1 MTDLNRRMSTKLGI
15 GMVSIS
21 MLGLHNALTHSWTH
35 NTHLPTHRHIS
46 TLAQTC
52 VYSLRTIHYQSMV
65 MLRFLC
71 RSEKFSAPQ
80 FLILFSPFFY
90 QGFICQ
96 EVFRPPWKAP
106 FFLLFAVHPSP
117 HPSLWV
123 SSRSLRPEDVRSRSL
138 LNRASV
144 TRRQA
149 ENDVLTWP
157 GSVSKGNAGDSVTSR
172 GQGYSAPLLNR
183 RGQIKETVWTRHRL
197 HHKDIIPR

>member
-1 MTDLNRRMSTKLGI
+1 
-15 GMVSIS
+15 
-21 MLGLHNALTHSWTH
+21 MLGGLFNALTHSYTLTYTQTH
-35 NTHLPTHRHIS
+35 IHFRTNMCLF
-46 TLAQTC
+46 TLD
-52 VYSLRTIHYQSMV
+52 YSLPVHGNPTFPLQV
-65 MLRFLC
+65 WKVL
-71 RSEKFSAPQ
+71 
-80 FLILFSPFFY
+80 SPSVSHSVLTLLLPELYLSGSVPPAMKSSFF
-90 QGFICQ
+90 
-96 EVFRPPWKAP
+96 P
-106 FFLLFAVHPSP
+106 LFAVHPSP